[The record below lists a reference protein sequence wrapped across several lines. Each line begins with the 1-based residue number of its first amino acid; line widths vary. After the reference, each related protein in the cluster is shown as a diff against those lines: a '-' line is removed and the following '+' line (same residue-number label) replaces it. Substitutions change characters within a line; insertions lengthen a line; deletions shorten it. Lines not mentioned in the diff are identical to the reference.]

1 MLHKSLEVF
10 PHGNQLVL
18 PKTLNDYNLI
28 LSEKGY
34 RKLVL
39 TVNYALYKEQSLD
52 FNYFCALLTLI

>member
-1 MLHKSLEVF
+1 MLHRSLEVLS
-10 PHGNQLVL
+10 HGNQLVL
-18 PKTLNDYNLI
+18 PKTLKAYNLI

-52 FNYFCALLTLI
+52 FNHFCAHLTLI